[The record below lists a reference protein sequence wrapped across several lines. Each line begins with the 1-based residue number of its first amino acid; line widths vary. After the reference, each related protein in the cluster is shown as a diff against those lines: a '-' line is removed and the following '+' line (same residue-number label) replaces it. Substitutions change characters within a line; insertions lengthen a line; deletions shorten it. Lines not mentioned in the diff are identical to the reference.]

1 MSYRSGIIGC
11 GRSASAFDEDPKRTH
26 IWTHAG
32 AYQANG
38 RTEIVAAADINST
51 ALANFCKKWQVRQA
65 YTDYRSMLRNERID
79 LLSICT
85 PASSHLE
92 IAVEG
97 CRSGVRAIWCEKPMA
112 GSVDDADRMLEACR
126 DVVLAVNHTRRWDPC
141 YRTAKALLDAGRIG
155 TVQDAVCYYTG
166 GVANIGSH
174 LFDTLRY
181 LFGDVAWLRAEQ
193 AADRRPD
200 PNLSGTV
207 GFHGGVRGRLVGC
220 GAASFL
226 IFELDVLGTA
236 GRLRVLNNGER
247 IELWRVSD
255 SPRYSGVQELVL
267 QEDLG
272 GWREERMVQAIADIL
287 GCLERG
293 GTPACGGTDGR
304 KALELVAAFRWSADQ
319 DAQVTL
325 PLNGLAR
332 HLTVA
337 G

>member
-1 MSYRSGIIGC
+1 MGYRVGIVGC
-11 GRSASAFDEDPKRTH
+11 GRIASVFDEDPKRAQ
-26 IWTHAG
+26 IWTHAR
-32 AYQANG
+32 AYQDDG
-38 RTEIVAAADINST
+38 RTELVAAADINPT
-51 ALANFCKKWQVRQA
+51 ALADFCKKWLVRQA
-65 YTDYRSMLRNERID
+65 YTDYRTMLRNEQID

-85 PASSHLE
+85 PPASHLE
-92 IAVEG
+92 IAVEA
-97 CRSGVRAIWCEKPMA
+97 RRAGVRAIWCEKPMA
-112 GSVDDADRMLEACR
+112 SSVEEADRMLEACR
-126 DVVLAVNHTRRWDPC
+126 DIVLAVNHPRRWDPC
-141 YRTAKALLDAGRIG
+141 YRTAKVLLDAGRIG
-155 TVQDAVCYYTG
+155 TVQDAVCYYSG

-181 LFGDVAWLRAEQ
+181 LFGDVAWLRAEP
-193 AADRRPD
+193 AADRQPD

-226 IFELDVLGTA
+226 IFELDVLGIE

-247 IELWRVSD
+247 IELWHASD
-255 SPRYSGVQELVL
+255 SPRYSDVQELIL
-267 QEDLG
+267 QEELG

-293 GTPACGGTDGR
+293 GTPACSGMDGR
-304 KALELVAAFRWSADQ
+304 KALELVAAFRWSGDQ